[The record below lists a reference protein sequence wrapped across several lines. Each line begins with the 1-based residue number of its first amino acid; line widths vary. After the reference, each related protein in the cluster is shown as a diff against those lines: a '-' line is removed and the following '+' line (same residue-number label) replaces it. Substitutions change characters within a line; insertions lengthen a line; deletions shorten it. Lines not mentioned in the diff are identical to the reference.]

1 MIRIGGDFLE
11 TIAKIEKWLAE
22 TRKWFLPI
30 CCLVLTISIIA
41 MFIVSL
47 CVDSTTVSDISNF
60 VSIILGI
67 IAFSTSIISTVLSF
81 YNLEKS
87 ELLNKEQQESLRIIS
102 DIQQEISKTLSRVE
116 DKTNEFTSGINSTFM
131 YKRVPQKRDSD
142 WENKGEKNG

>member
-1 MIRIGGDFLE
+1 M
-11 TIAKIEKWLAE
+11 AE

-30 CCLVLTISIIA
+30 CCLTLTISIIA

-47 CVDSTTVSDISNF
+47 CIDDITISDFSSF

-87 ELLNKEQQESLRIIS
+87 EQLNKEQQDSLRKIS
-102 DIQQEISKTLSRVE
+102 DIQLDISRTLSRVE
-116 DKTNEFTSGINSTFM
+116 DKTNAFVSGSTNSFM
-131 YKRVPQKRDSD
+131 YVRVPQKLDND
-142 WENKGEKNG
+142 WENKGEQNG